1 MLTIWLVKMLGK
13 KAFSIC
19 ESASKSH
26 CVSLQVASLLYV
38 LHHGAFHVAFQ
49 HIHHSHGDAN
59 CGGSAPGT
67 SECWGGAW
75 CHQYYRQ
82 HHYWRK
88 RVNRYLPVLVFFFFL
103 IYQWPESLIYT
114 IQILSRSELFDL
126 YCQIYWSILFLFA
139 WSYFFQKWKT
149 VLPWNVA
156 EAQTHAL
163 WLSHACPFYSCP
175 SKLPS
180 SEQVPEKISS
190 GLVRALGVSDV
201 PRKKEFG
208 KKKISHFF
216 QFTDSRLNND
226 II

>member
-49 HIHHSHGDAN
+49 HIHHSHGDAD

-88 RVNRYLPVLVFFFFL
+88 RVNRYLPVLVFFFFSF
-103 IYQWPESLIYT
+103 ISDQNHWY
-114 IQILSRSELFDL
+114 
-126 YCQIYWSILFLFA
+126 ILFKFCPGQSCLICTA
-139 WSYFFQKWKT
+139 KYIGPFFFFLHGHISFKNERQ
-149 VLPWNVA
+149 
-156 EAQTHAL
+156 
-163 WLSHACPFYSCP
+163 FY
-175 SKLPS
+175 L
-180 SEQVPEKISS
+180 EM
-190 GLVRALGVSDV
+190 
-201 PRKKEFG
+201 
-208 KKKISHFF
+208 
-216 QFTDSRLNND
+216 
-226 II
+226 